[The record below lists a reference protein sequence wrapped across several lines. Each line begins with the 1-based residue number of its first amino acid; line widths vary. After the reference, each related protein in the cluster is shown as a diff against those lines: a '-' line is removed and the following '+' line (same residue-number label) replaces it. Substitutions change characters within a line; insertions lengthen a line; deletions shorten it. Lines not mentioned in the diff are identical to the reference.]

1 MEYRNRSDACR
12 PHGPDP
18 DIIVARARNRR
29 SNRAGL
35 HLSFDHLACCWF
47 RTQIVRCMDLAPLV
61 TTSRLREAGLAGLD
75 RAGSPIVRR
84 CGVRATGVLRH
95 PPLHRIAVLHWPR
108 RFHPQVLLRLQDPIR
123 LAQKFPADERQ
134 IGVTARNDLVSV
146 VDIGN
151 QSYCTGSDLHL
162 VPNTPCARDL
172 KSLRDWNARL
182 WRRSAR
188 RNVDESV
195 AEIRTKSGSS
205 AGMSRRI
212 ASVTRSSSR
221 IRFSSEPP

>member
-1 MEYRNRSDACR
+1 MSLIPDSNCPLQWTWPAQSRQADCVKPDWQDWVERGHQSCADAECE
-12 PHGPDP
+12 
-18 DIIVARARNRR
+18 RR
-29 SNRAGL
+29 
-35 HLSFDHLACCWF
+35 
-47 RTQIVRCMDLAPLV
+47 
-61 TTSRLREAGLAGLD
+61 
-75 RAGSPIVRR
+75 
-84 CGVRATGVLRH
+84 VLRH

-182 WRRSAR
+182 WRRAAR
-188 RNVDESV
+188 RNVDE
-195 AEIRTKSGSS
+195 AH
-205 AGMSRRI
+205 
-212 ASVTRSSSR
+212 
-221 IRFSSEPP
+221 PQ